1 MSFDIKFALFDVVD
15 WLLIVTPTV
24 GFYNCSMFCCTLL
37 GVHSCFA
44 IILMG
49 KKVLEALLNLSSW
62 CLVIVVWLFLTM
74 FQFCMQFVIRVFP
87 AHTHLP
93 FSALKMH
100 VEWPNKVSKV
110 AKIRNRYNQV
120 PHLTQDTN
128 GKVTNSQKTPQTRAK
143 RSALS
148 QQVTTKHI

>member
-49 KKVLEALLNLSSW
+49 KKVLVALLNLSSW

-87 AHTHLP
+87 AHTHLL

-100 VEWPNKVSKV
+100 VEWPNKPRDSTSVL
-110 AKIRNRYNQV
+110 NTL
-120 PHLTQDTN
+120 P
-128 GKVTNSQKTPQTRAK
+128 GKLET
-143 RSALS
+143 
-148 QQVTTKHI
+148 